1 MLKMHNRYLQ
11 NDRGIDI
18 IEGNLERVKKKAPP
32 KRCYIRSCKVLAVL
46 HRDCLLYTAQ
56 QPSNQ
61 LQLPSNR
68 RGAREF

>member
-32 KRCYIRSCKVLAVL
+32 K
-46 HRDCLLYTAQ
+46 
-56 QPSNQ
+56 SNVIK
-61 LQLPSNR
+61 LR
-68 RGAREF
+68 

>member
-11 NDRGIDI
+11 NDRGIDR

-46 HRDCLLYTAQ
+46 HRD
-56 QPSNQ
+56 
-61 LQLPSNR
+61 
-68 RGAREF
+68 

>member
-11 NDRGIDI
+11 NDMGIDI

-46 HRDCLLYTAQ
+46 HRD
-56 QPSNQ
+56 
-61 LQLPSNR
+61 
-68 RGAREF
+68 

>member
-11 NDRGIDI
+11 NDRGKDI

-46 HRDCLLYTAQ
+46 HRD
-56 QPSNQ
+56 
-61 LQLPSNR
+61 
-68 RGAREF
+68 